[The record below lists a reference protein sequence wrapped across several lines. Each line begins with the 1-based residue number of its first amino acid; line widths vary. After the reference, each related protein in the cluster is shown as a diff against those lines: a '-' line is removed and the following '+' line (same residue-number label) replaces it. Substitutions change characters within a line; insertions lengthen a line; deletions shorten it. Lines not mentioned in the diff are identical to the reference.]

1 MLVQIYTGGFPWV
14 HLGIFSFTGK
24 WPKFVETQMKR
35 RYGITTIIQLIKT
48 LYKADI
54 SVRDSKMFLP
64 TFLKTNLNWAH
75 ITMKCGLLCST
86 YPIVLHSSRIRTVDY
101 IDKGQSLWQIFQG
114 NVIDLLRI
122 ANARTVY
129 NDHTFLQENERL
141 DQERATRFSSLPRR
155 RS

>member
-1 MLVQIYTGGFPWV
+1 
-14 HLGIFSFTGK
+14 
-24 WPKFVETQMKR
+24 
-35 RYGITTIIQLIKT
+35 
-48 LYKADI
+48 
-54 SVRDSKMFLP
+54 
-64 TFLKTNLNWAH
+64 
-75 ITMKCGLLCST
+75 MKCGLLCST

>member
-1 MLVQIYTGGFPWV
+1 
-14 HLGIFSFTGK
+14 
-24 WPKFVETQMKR
+24 
-35 RYGITTIIQLIKT
+35 
-48 LYKADI
+48 
-54 SVRDSKMFLP
+54 
-64 TFLKTNLNWAH
+64 
-75 ITMKCGLLCST
+75 MKCGLLCST
-86 YPIVLHSSRIRTVDY
+86 YPIVLHSSGIRTVDY